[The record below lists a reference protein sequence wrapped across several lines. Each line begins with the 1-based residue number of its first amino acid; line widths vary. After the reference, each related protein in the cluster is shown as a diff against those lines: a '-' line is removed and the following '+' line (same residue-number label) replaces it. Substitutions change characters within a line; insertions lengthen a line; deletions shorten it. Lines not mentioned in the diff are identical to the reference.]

1 MKCPE
6 CGGKIRAGEKSCPAC
21 GCPIKANEKSRDK
34 TVIIVVA
41 VLAILAIG
49 VIGLNYQDAK
59 PVVEAINA
67 IGTVT
72 LESEGKIQE
81 AQNKYNHLNAV
92 QKIFVTNKD
101 RLEKA
106 REEFDALPIEVTPE
120 NVREYFDFN
129 QIFTDLNDN
138 DLSIYSLAIF
148 AHSASANM
156 EVICVPKQ
164 DKYYDGVRI
173 VLKYDPGSVY
183 QWSAP
188 NIEITVG
195 SDGKGSRTEKISY
208 YGMLRPSLPSST
220 CKYVVVSASGNIY
233 NKKPE

>member
-6 CGGKIRAGEKSCPAC
+6 CGGKIHVGEKSCPTC
-21 GCPIKANEKSRDK
+21 GYPLQSKGTSKNKVV
-34 TVIIVVA
+34 VIVA
-41 VLAILAIG
+41 VLIVLVIG

-59 PVVEAINA
+59 PVVEAING
-67 IGTVT
+67 IGVVT
-72 LESEGKIQE
+72 LESEEKIQT
-81 AQNKYNHLNAV
+81 AQNRYDHLNSF
-92 QKIFVTNKD
+92 QKILVTNKG

-106 REEFDALPIEVTPE
+106 KEEFDALPIEVTPE
-120 NVREYFDFN
+120 NVRKYFEFN
-129 QIFTDLNDN
+129 QIFTDLNDK

-156 EVICVPKQ
+156 EVTCVPKE

-173 VLKYDPGSVY
+173 VLKYDLGSVY

-188 NIEITVG
+188 NVEITVG
-195 SDGKGSRTEKISY
+195 ADGKGSRTENISY
-208 YGMLRPSLPSST
+208 YGMLSPSLPSSN
-220 CKYVVVSASGNIY
+220 CKFVIVSASGNIY